1 MSALRRIADGRRL
14 LFRGLRIERLL
25 SPKPAAQRQ
34 CCVDRLKSQPKADI
48 SRLPD
53 LQFAPY
59 CLSYS
64 PFGEGRMI
72 LRILADAIKEQNWST
87 VILEILIV
95 VVGIFIGLQV
105 DGWNEGR
112 KKQQDIEVQ
121 LLRIADDAAVL
132 IAHTDRV
139 IVDFDNR
146 IARAQIA
153 LAILDGTPLTEANTP
168 AFELALEESFQ
179 LNEVEVDLPGL
190 NILINTG
197 DIDQVADADARD
209 AMLAL
214 TNKWRSRKTVIEHI
228 RSLLD
233 IVNRDIFRG
242 ISFDIVGLDAERDS
256 GAEFDIRYD
265 LDRLRADPG
274 LRAAL
279 SNAALMQGYGRSQT
293 VIARA
298 ALKAVV
304 DSLEQRTT
312 P

>member
-1 MSALRRIADGRRL
+1 
-14 LFRGLRIERLL
+14 
-25 SPKPAAQRQ
+25 
-34 CCVDRLKSQPKADI
+34 
-48 SRLPD
+48 
-53 LQFAPY
+53 
-59 CLSYS
+59 
-64 PFGEGRMI
+64 MI
-72 LRILADAIKEQNWST
+72 LRKLADAIREQNWTT

-121 LLRIADDAAVL
+121 LLRIADDAAVMV
-132 IAHTDRV
+132 AEADRL

-153 LAILDGTPLTEANTP
+153 LEVLDGAPLTEANTP

-179 LNEVEVDLPGL
+179 LNEIEVDLPSL
-190 NILINTG
+190 DILMNTG
-197 DIDQVADADARD
+197 DIDQVADANARN
-209 AMLAL
+209 ALLVL
-214 TNKWRSRKTVIEHI
+214 TNKWRRLETVIGHI

-242 ISFDIVGLDAERDS
+242 ISYDIVGLDAERSD
-256 GAEFDIRYD
+256 GAEFKIRYD
-265 LDRLRADPG
+265 LERLRSDLE

-279 SNAALMQGYGRSQT
+279 SNAARMQGYGRSQT
-293 VIARA
+293 VSARA
-298 ALKAVV
+298 TLKAVV
-304 DSLEQRTT
+304 DSLEQRTS

>member
-1 MSALRRIADGRRL
+1 
-14 LFRGLRIERLL
+14 
-25 SPKPAAQRQ
+25 
-34 CCVDRLKSQPKADI
+34 
-48 SRLPD
+48 
-53 LQFAPY
+53 
-59 CLSYS
+59 
-64 PFGEGRMI
+64 MI
-72 LRILADAIKEQNWST
+72 LRNLADAIKEQNWST

-112 KKQQDIEVQ
+112 KKQQNIEVQ

-132 IAHTDRV
+132 LAETDHL

-153 LAILDGTPLTEANTP
+153 LEVLDGTPLTEANTP
-168 AFELALEESFQ
+168 AFERALEESFQ
-179 LNEVEVDLPGL
+179 LNEVEVDLPSL
-190 NILINTG
+190 DILINTG
-197 DIDQVADADARD
+197 DIEQVVDENARN
-209 AMLAL
+209 ALLAL
-214 TNKWRSRKTVIEHI
+214 TNEWRSLETVIEHI

-242 ISFDIVGLDAERDS
+242 ISYDIVDLDAERSS
-256 GAEFDIRYD
+256 GAEFKIRYD
-265 LDRLRADPG
+265 LDRLRADLG

-279 SNAALMQGYGRSQT
+279 SNAARMQGYGRSQT
-293 VIARA
+293 VYARA

-304 DSLEQRTT
+304 DSLEQRTS

>member
-1 MSALRRIADGRRL
+1 
-14 LFRGLRIERLL
+14 
-25 SPKPAAQRQ
+25 
-34 CCVDRLKSQPKADI
+34 
-48 SRLPD
+48 
-53 LQFAPY
+53 
-59 CLSYS
+59 
-64 PFGEGRMI
+64 MI
-72 LRILADAIKEQNWST
+72 LRKLANAIREQNWST

-132 IAHTDRV
+132 IAETDLL
-139 IVDFDNR
+139 IIDYDNR

-153 LAILDGTPLTEANTP
+153 LEVLDGTPLTEANTP

-179 LNEVEVDLPGL
+179 LNQVEIDLPSL
-190 NILINTG
+190 DILMNNG
-197 DIDQVADADARD
+197 DIDQVADANARV
-209 AMLAL
+209 ALLAL
-214 TNKWRSRKTVIEHI
+214 TNRWRRLETVIEHI

-242 ISFDIVGLDAERDS
+242 ISYDIVDLDAERSS
-256 GAEFDIRYD
+256 GAEFKIRID
-265 LDRLRADPG
+265 LDRLRANLV

-279 SNAALMQGYGRSQT
+279 SNAARLQGYGRSQT
-293 VIARA
+293 VVARA

-304 DSLEQRTT
+304 DSLEQRTS

>member
-1 MSALRRIADGRRL
+1 MSAFLNSGRSEQKKITNTTGRK
-14 LFRGLRIERLL
+14 R
-25 SPKPAAQRQ
+25 PQ
-34 CCVDRLKSQPKADI
+34 ADI
-48 SRLPD
+48 SRIPK
-53 LQFAPY
+53 LQFAPDR
-59 CLSYS
+59 LSYS
-64 PFGEGRMI
+64 HLGEGRMI
-72 LRILADAIKEQNWST
+72 LRKLADAIREQNWST

-112 KKQQDIEVQ
+112 KKQQDIEAQ

-132 IAHTDRV
+132 LAETDRL

-153 LAILDGTPLTEANTP
+153 LEVLDGTPLTEANTP
-168 AFELALEESFQ
+168 AFELALEESYQ
-179 LNEVEVDLPGL
+179 LNEVEVDLPSL
-190 NILINTG
+190 DILMNTG
-197 DIDQVADADARD
+197 DIDQVADANARN
-209 AMLAL
+209 ALLAL
-214 TNKWRSRKTVIEHI
+214 TNEWRSLETVIGHI

-242 ISFDIVGLDAERDS
+242 ISYDIVGLDAERSS
-256 GAEFDIRYD
+256 GAEFKIRYD
-265 LDRLRADPG
+265 LDRLRANLV

-279 SNAALMQGYGRSQT
+279 SNAARMQGYGRSQT
-293 VIARA
+293 VFARA

-304 DSLEQRTT
+304 DSLEQRTS

>member
-1 MSALRRIADGRRL
+1 MSAFLNSGRSEQKKITNTTGRK
-14 LFRGLRIERLL
+14 R
-25 SPKPAAQRQ
+25 PQ
-34 CCVDRLKSQPKADI
+34 ADI
-48 SRLPD
+48 SRIPK
-53 LQFAPY
+53 LQFAPDR
-59 CLSYS
+59 LSYS
-64 PFGEGRMI
+64 HLGEGRMI
-72 LRILADAIKEQNWST
+72 LRKLADAIREQNWST

-132 IAHTDRV
+132 IAETDRL

-153 LAILDGTPLTEANTP
+153 LEVLDGTPLTEANTP

-179 LNEVEVDLPGL
+179 LNEVEVDLPSL
-190 NILINTG
+190 DILMNTG
-197 DIDQVADADARD
+197 DIDQVADANARN
-209 AMLAL
+209 ALLAL
-214 TNKWRSRKTVIEHI
+214 TNEWRSLETVIGHI

-242 ISFDIVGLDAERDS
+242 ISYDIVGLDAERSS
-256 GAEFDIRYD
+256 GAEFKIRYD
-265 LDRLRADPG
+265 LDRLRANLV

-279 SNAALMQGYGRSQT
+279 SNAARMQGYGRSQT
-293 VIARA
+293 VFARA

-304 DSLEQRTT
+304 DSLEQRTS